1 MRRYCVGNLCRK
13 ESEEMAEDVKKP
25 PDDTEDVKK
34 PPDDAKND
42 VTYHPP
48 DFRSLDELMR
58 HDDDDDDRGDL
69 THLIG
74 M

>member
-1 MRRYCVGNLCRK
+1 VRRYCVGNLCRK
-13 ESEEMAEDVKKP
+13 KIEEMPEDVKKP
-25 PDDTEDVKK
+25 SDDTEDVKK

-48 DFRSLDELMR
+48 DLRSLDELIS
-58 HDDDDDDRGDL
+58 DDDDDRGDL